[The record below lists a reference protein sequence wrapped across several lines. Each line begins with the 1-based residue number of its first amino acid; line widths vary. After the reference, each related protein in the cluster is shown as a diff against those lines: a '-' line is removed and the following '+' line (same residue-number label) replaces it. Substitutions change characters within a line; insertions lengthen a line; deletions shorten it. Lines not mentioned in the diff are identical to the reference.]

1 MRALVHTSSTAP
13 NVELKFVLDFLA
25 ALRDSGQSPPEWASY
40 VRGRMQQPTTTLQS
54 DDGGRLNNVRQMT
67 AKLSKGDKQLQTVV
81 YIQDLITK
89 GDSDLGSTDL
99 VTHGIDAGDRP
110 AIDQPLRRLPLH
122 YSGMWR

>member
-1 MRALVHTSSTAP
+1 
-13 NVELKFVLDFLA
+13 
-25 ALRDSGQSPPEWASY
+25 
-40 VRGRMQQPTTTLQS
+40 MQQPTTTLQS

-89 GDSDLGSTDL
+89 SDSDLGTTDL

-110 AIDQPLRRLPLH
+110 AIDQPPRRLPLH